1 MNLYKRIKKSVSREM
16 DEAYQGWG
24 KLKWLKL
31 NHVQN
36 VKKEKDLFG
45 IGVI

>member
-31 NHVQN
+31 NHALN
-36 VKKEKDLFG
+36 VKRKKGSLG
-45 IGVI
+45 TGVI